1 MGKGTMKPEWKLV
14 WYASPL
20 DENPDVIF
28 FDFWGELEDWVCN
41 MEQTVDCFDINLCII
56 EKVGE

>member
-1 MGKGTMKPEWKLV
+1 MAIELKPERKLV

-28 FDFWGELEDWVCN
+28 FDFWSELEDWVCN
-41 MEQTVDCFDINLCII
+41 MEQTVDCFDFNLCKI
-56 EKVGE
+56 ERV